1 MPQMGSW
8 RTVVLKEA
16 NPNGYYRAHVWRLYG
31 TTAHTFAFDQ
41 CETTAMKAAVLIVSG
56 KRDSS
61 PRLRLGLPRAFH
73 VTPAFLTEGCPSGA
87 SGSLGRAV
95 VTF

>member
-1 MPQMGSW
+1 
-8 RTVVLKEA
+8 
-16 NPNGYYRAHVWRLYG
+16 
-31 TTAHTFAFDQ
+31 
-41 CETTAMKAAVLIVSG
+41 MKAVVLIVSG

-61 PRLRLGLPRAFH
+61 PRLRLGLPCAIH

-95 VTF
+95 VTII